1 MRSASSRAAVLFI
14 SALLVIFGGIKGSA
28 QSRTNISGTGGSN
41 EVRGK
46 VYLPSGQTFDTPV
59 EVELQSSFSSLKVFT
74 DRGGA
79 FVFQNLTPGTYSLT
93 VHAGDQFA
101 DTREYLTIDPDIP
114 QPRGS
119 SMPVRGNPKVLN
131 VPIYLQLK
139 RGVYLRNDV
148 INAKWATVPKE
159 TLAHF
164 KRGIE
169 LAQEAKNAEAEV
181 ELKKAAELS
190 PTFAPV
196 HTELCKLDLK
206 NGNATTAV
214 ESCRTAIRYDDSDFD
229 AHLNLGVAYLNLKKY
244 NEAEPELV
252 NAAYMNRT
260 AVTPHFYLGLL
271 FLVRNDLDVAQ
282 KAFET
287 AKELSG
293 GKGLPAVHKYLGWI
307 YMRKDMGKEA
317 IQEFETYL
325 KLVPKAVDADKVKKD
340 ISDIKAKQPIKNA
353 FV

>member
-1 MRSASSRAAVLFI
+1 MRSTSSRAAVLFV
-14 SALLVIFGGIKGSA
+14 SAFFVLLGGYNGFA
-28 QSRTNISGTGGSN
+28 QSRVNSSGTGGSN

-46 VYLPSGQTFDTPV
+46 VYLPSGQSSDIPV

-79 FVFQNLTPGTYSLT
+79 FVFQNLTPGTYSLL

-101 DTREYLTIDPDIP
+101 ETREYFTIDPDIP

-119 SMPVRGNPKVLN
+119 NTPVRSNPKIVN

-148 INAKWATVPKE
+148 INAKWASIPKE
-159 TLAHF
+159 TLEHF

-169 LAQEAKNAEAEV
+169 LSQAAKNAEAEV
-181 ELKKAAELS
+181 ELKKATELS
-190 PTFAPV
+190 PGFAPAY
-196 HTELCKLDLK
+196 TELCKLNLK
-206 NGNATTAV
+206 NGNAAGAADA
-214 ESCRTAIRYDDSDFD
+214 CRTAIKYDDKDFD

-244 NEAEPELV
+244 DEAEPELL
-252 NAAYMNRT
+252 NAAYMNR
-260 AVTPHFYLGLL
+260 AAITPHYYLGLL
-271 FLVRNDLDVAQ
+271 FLVRNDLEVAQ

-287 AKELSG
+287 ARGLSG
-293 GKGLPAVHKYLGWI
+293 GKALPAIHKYLGWI
-307 YMRKDMGKEA
+307 YMKKDMGKEA